1 MVRSELVKR
10 SPWRILEKSTH
21 GGLGKGNLGAI
32 AARRGVGKTACM
44 VHLATDQLLKGKQV
58 IHVSFS
64 ASSGHIV
71 DWYEDIFSEVAQ
83 KAGLE
88 NAMDVHDEII
98 RHRIIMNFNQQGVG
112 LGRVIGSVRSMIR
125 EGHFAA
131 DLVIVDGCDFS
142 QIGPQELAEVR
153 GFAAEQ
159 GLEIWFSVS
168 LGPEG
173 PDPCDREVPGVL
185 RPFIDKLD
193 VLICLVAEERHI
205 RLQLVKDHEAVVD
218 ESLHL
223 ALDPK
228 TLLIAEEG

>member
-1 MVRSELVKR
+1 
-10 SPWRILEKSTH
+10 
-21 GGLGKGNLGAI
+21 
-32 AARRGVGKTACM
+32 
-44 VHLATDQLLKGKQV
+44 
-58 IHVSFS
+58 
-64 ASSGHIV
+64 
-71 DWYEDIFSEVAQ
+71 
-83 KAGLE
+83 
-88 NAMDVHDEII
+88 
-98 RHRIIMNFNQQGVG
+98 
-112 LGRVIGSVRSMIR
+112 VRSMIR
-125 EGHFAA
+125 DGHFAA

-168 LGPEG
+168 LSAEG
-173 PDPCDREVPGVL
+173 PDPCAKQIPGVL
-185 RPFIDKLD
+185 AHLVDELD